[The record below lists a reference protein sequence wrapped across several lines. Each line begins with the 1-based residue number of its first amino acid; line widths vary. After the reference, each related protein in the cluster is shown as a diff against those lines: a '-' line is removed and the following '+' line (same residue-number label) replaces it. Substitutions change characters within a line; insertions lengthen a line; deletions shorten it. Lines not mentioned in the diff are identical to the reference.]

1 VLESVSLPG
10 DVRGWSVIC
19 ADQDPRYMYVANWFT
34 GVLIKLDLHNR
45 NVLAETV
52 IDSKCIAGIAQY
64 MDI

>member
-1 VLESVSLPG
+1 
-10 DVRGWSVIC
+10 VRGWSVIC

-34 GVLIKLDLHNR
+34 GVLIKLDLNNR